1 MGDLYSKITEGE
13 LGITRITRGEM
24 RLICIEAEDQLNW
37 KNIYENE
44 RKEKQIDYERK
55 IQIERM

>member
-13 LGITRITRGEM
+13 LGITRIARGEM

-37 KNIYENE
+37 KHIYENE
-44 RKEKQIDYERK
+44 RKEK
-55 IQIERM
+55 